1 MDNPAK
7 VLPTSSPF
15 MALATLWLPTLCASC
30 PKSATLAI
38 LRVKQADKIPSDPV
52 LDIVAQEFAE
62 GGVRLV
68 ELAPAV
74 ENAENV
80 RGESKQAVQVLL
92 GLLALLQRLLQVAV
106 DPGQGLGAV
115 PIAAPEPDDRSEER

>member
-1 MDNPAK
+1 M
-7 VLPTSSPF
+7 
-15 MALATLWLPTLCASC
+15 
-30 PKSATLAI
+30 
-38 LRVKQADKIPSDPV
+38 KQADKVPSDPV

-115 PIAAPEPDDRSEER
+115 PIAAPEPDDGGEQNTGQEPPDQDQAGIPGAYHRLEWRA